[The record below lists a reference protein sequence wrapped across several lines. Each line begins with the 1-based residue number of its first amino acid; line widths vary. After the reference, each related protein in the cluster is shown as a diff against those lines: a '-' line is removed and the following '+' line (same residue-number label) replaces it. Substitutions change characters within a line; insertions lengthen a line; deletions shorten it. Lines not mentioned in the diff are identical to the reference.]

1 LKGRIRREKKEQ
13 AGLLIAVYVFGYNWF
28 FPIVIQA
35 LVYIYPRRILL
46 HLYAWPL
53 RVFSFATRKKTLPVI
68 LMYRNYSLDSRKS
81 LLFVIGSSSFIF
93 ILFQEFFRGELEKLK
108 KKKVFTAVVFQLKAH
123 HLRV

>member
-1 LKGRIRREKKEQ
+1 
-13 AGLLIAVYVFGYNWF
+13 
-28 FPIVIQA
+28 
-35 LVYIYPRRILL
+35 
-46 HLYAWPL
+46 
-53 RVFSFATRKKTLPVI
+53 
-68 LMYRNYSLDSRKS
+68 MYRNYSLDSRKS